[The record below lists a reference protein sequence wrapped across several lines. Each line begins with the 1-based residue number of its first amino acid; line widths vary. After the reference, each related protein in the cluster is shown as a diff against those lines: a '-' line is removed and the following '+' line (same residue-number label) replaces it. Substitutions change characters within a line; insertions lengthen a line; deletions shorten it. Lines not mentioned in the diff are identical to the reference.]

1 MQKPSYS
8 SSGLPAPAILQEAPL
23 YHTHTHTHTHTQN
36 SVPVWGADP
45 AFAGRWRPLRT
56 GAGHGRPG
64 RPPGRCGC
72 AVTSLLQRDGGG
84 AVRFRQEIWL
94 PAQPVVVARRRGRGC
109 GGGGAGDG
117 VGAPR
122 AALGGRTHRL
132 CLDSARIRGGGGCC
146 DGAGE
151 RGERRGG
158 RRRGYP
164 PVVDGRRRGAG

>member
-1 MQKPSYS
+1 MLERGVCLYIVVVYYCRIFLVKSCAS
-8 SSGLPAPAILQEAPL
+8 SMYVYYCIEKILFRYGELVRPL
-23 YHTHTHTHTHTQN
+23 T
-36 SVPVWGADP
+36 
-45 AFAGRWRPLRT
+45 GRWPPLRT

-64 RPPGRCGC
+64 RPPSRCGC

-84 AVRFRQEIWL
+84 AVCFRQEIWL
-94 PAQPVVVARRRGRGC
+94 PAQPVVVARRRGQGC
-109 GGGGAGDG
+109 GGGGAGGG

-132 CLDSARIRGGGGCC
+132 CLDAARIRGGGGCC

-151 RGERRGG
+151 RGERR
-158 RRRGYP
+158 RGHP